1 MSGLIDTMIP
11 GGSNIRGRFVRQ
23 IATYISF
30 AAIYFPSWLAVGI
43 VLSVLVY
50 PNFSQS
56 MPLGFT
62 ILSGFA
68 FTGFALFGAS
78 FFKKAQLSGSIMIVI
93 TLVFAILPV
102 VLFQQTTVA
111 CAILSI
117 LCPAAN
123 FTYFITG
130 VGTFE
135 IAGKPVSMMK
145 LAAENEPFNYRLP
158 LYIHWIFLVIH
169 ILVFP
174 PLAFAV
180 EHLFFSTA
188 SNHRTFAPS
197 AAGEPTVLLSSFGK
211 T

>member
-1 MSGLIDTMIP
+1 MSGLIDTMIA
-11 GGSNIRGRFVRQ
+11 GGSNVRGRVVRQ

-30 AAIYFPSWLAVGI
+30 AAIYFPSWLGIGI
-43 VLSVLVY
+43 VLSVVVF
-50 PNFSQS
+50 PNYSHN

-93 TLVFAILPV
+93 TLVFAILPI
-102 VLFQQTTVA
+102 VLFQQTKAA

-117 LCPAAN
+117 LCPSAN

-135 IAGKPVSMMK
+135 QASKPVRMTQ
-145 LAAENEPFNYRLP
+145 LANPEYTDTYRLP
-158 LYIHWIFLVIH
+158 LYIHWIFLIIH

-174 PLAFAV
+174 PLAFAT

-188 SNHRTFAPS
+188 SQHRKFAPS
-197 AAGEPTVLLSSFGK
+197 AIHDPTVTLSGFGK